1 MFTDYYSIL
10 AVSPDASPSEI
21 RAAYRRLAQIHHPDV
36 GGTPANF
43 HAVQEAYDAL
53 SDPTRRRAYDAWR
66 GELRVARSTHVAPT
80 PAHSAES
87 PEPLI
92 PSEPLRPPRSTVPG
106 PGSPLVDFE
115 RLFQEFDEFF
125 DRLERQFLRPS
136 WGRND

>member
-1 MFTDYYSIL
+1 MFPNYYSIL
-10 AVSPDASPSEI
+10 AIRSDASPGEI
-21 RAAYRRLAQIHHPDV
+21 RAAYRCLAKLHHPDV
-36 GGTPANF
+36 AGVPANF

-53 SDPTRRRAYDAWR
+53 SDPASRRAYDAR
-66 GELRVARSTHVAPT
+66 GGKPRGARSIHVVPT
-80 PAHSAES
+80 PAHSPES

-92 PSEPLRPPRSTVPG
+92 PSQPLRAPRSTVPG

-136 WGRND
+136 WGRNE